1 MQKITS
7 LLLVIIAGNI
17 FAGKKDR
24 VMQGSMN
31 AVINK
36 YNLVMP
42 KNDKKK
48 KTAASRDDLE
58 WVAWQ
63 TLHRKYKKL
72 KQEHDQILH
81 QRDQA
86 LRLLQEYERI
96 DEKQEQS
103 SSSESSPSSAIAISP
118 TNMGDEQ
125 QLSSP
130 QEMYLATPESKR
142 IQSPI
147 KSLQYGSHYHEWPAS
162 GNVLG
167 RSPGLH
173 VDCKISDDYDVYYHP
188 AHAYCP

>member
-24 VMQGSMN
+24 VMQGSMH

-42 KNDKKK
+42 KEKDKKK
-48 KTAASRDDLE
+48 KASSYDVDM
-58 WVAWQ
+58 VAWQ
-63 TLHRKYKKL
+63 TLQRKYKKL
-72 KQEHDQILH
+72 QQEHDQILH
-81 QRDQA
+81 KHDQV

-103 SSSESSPSSAIAISP
+103 SSSEASPSSAIAISP

-130 QEMYLATPESKR
+130 QEMYLATPESKI

-147 KSLQYGSHYHEWPAS
+147 KSLQYNSHYHEWPAS

-167 RSPGLH
+167 RSPGLPI
-173 VDCKISDDYDVYYHP
+173 DCKISDDYDVYYHP